1 MSLSIGIV
9 GLPNVGK
16 STLFNALMG
25 KAQAAASNF
34 PFCTI
39 EPNIGTV
46 PVPDPRLDVLAQIEK
61 SEKIVPTVVEFV
73 DIAGLVKGASE
84 GEGLGNQFLAHIRQV
99 DAIIEVVRLF
109 KDANVI
115 HVGGEIDP
123 KSDSATIN
131 TELLIADMQT
141 MDKRLHK
148 ESKEAKTNPQLAKK
162 VAMLEKLKTH
172 IDNGQPA
179 RSFGIDSDDEKA
191 WLKEAC
197 LLTSKPILYV
207 VNVDEDQ
214 LKDTSLINQLREQLD
229 DVFPEIIAINAKAE
243 MELSQMSL
251 EDQAVLL
258 EELGMDEPG
267 LNKIIRSGYK
277 LLDLLTFFTAGVQET
292 RAWTVK
298 QGAKAPEAAG
308 AIHTDFQRGFIRAE
322 TVAYNDFVQHNGWK
336 GAGESGKSRQEG
348 KEYIVQDGD
357 VMLFRFN
364 V

>member
-1 MSLSIGIV
+1 MGLSIGII

-39 EPNIGTV
+39 DPNIGTV
-46 PVPDPRLDVLAQIEK
+46 PVPDHRLEVLAKIEK
-61 SEKIVPTVVEFV
+61 SAKVVPTVVEFV

-109 KDANVI
+109 KDTNVI

-141 MDKRLHK
+141 MDKRLQK
-148 ESKEAKTNPQLAKK
+148 ESKEAKNNPQLAKK
-162 VAMLEKLKTH
+162 VVMLEKLKIH

-179 RSFGIDSDDEKA
+179 RSFGVDSNDEKS

-207 VNVDEDQ
+207 ANVDEDQ
-214 LKDTSLINQLREQLD
+214 LKDTGLINQLREQLD
-229 DVFPEIIAINAKAE
+229 DVFPAIIAINAKAE

-251 EDQAVLL
+251 EDQTVLL

-277 LLDLLTFFTAGVQET
+277 LLNLLTFFTAGVQEA

-298 QGAKAPEAAG
+298 HGAKAPEAAG
-308 AIHTDFQRGFIRAE
+308 VIHTDFQRGFIRAE
-322 TVAYNDFVQHNGWK
+322 TVAYNDFVQYNGWK
-336 GAGESGKSRQEG
+336 GSAEAGKSRQEG
-348 KEYIVQDGD
+348 KGYIVQDGD
-357 VMLFRFN
+357 VILFRFN

>member
-1 MSLSIGIV
+1 
-9 GLPNVGK
+9 
-16 STLFNALMG
+16 
-25 KAQAAASNF
+25 
-34 PFCTI
+34 
-39 EPNIGTV
+39 
-46 PVPDPRLDVLAQIEK
+46 
-61 SEKIVPTVVEFV
+61 
-73 DIAGLVKGASE
+73 
-84 GEGLGNQFLAHIRQV
+84 
-99 DAIIEVVRLF
+99 
-109 KDANVI
+109 
-115 HVGGEIDP
+115 
-123 KSDSATIN
+123 
-131 TELLIADMQT
+131 
-141 MDKRLHK
+141 
-148 ESKEAKTNPQLAKK
+148 TNPQLAKK